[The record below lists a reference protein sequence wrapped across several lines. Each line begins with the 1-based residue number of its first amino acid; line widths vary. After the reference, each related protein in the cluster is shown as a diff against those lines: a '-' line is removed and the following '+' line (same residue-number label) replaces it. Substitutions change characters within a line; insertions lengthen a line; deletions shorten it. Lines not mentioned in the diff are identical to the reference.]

1 MATICYELPPLS
13 GDQCIQKAK
22 MNVSDGLRC
31 RAIADASGKAF
42 KKRIEKKGGSV
53 TYYEAQCIAIDKAG
67 YNVDGSFKISYTIL

>member
-31 RAIADASGKAF
+31 RAI
-42 KKRIEKKGGSV
+42 
-53 TYYEAQCIAIDKAG
+53 DKAG